1 MRNPKGF
8 SLLELLI
15 VAGIFMVVLIP
26 VLTVFTSSYES
37 YLVQD
42 DISATQQNVRSAMMY
57 LRRDIRMAGAGLDDE
72 FFTFDF
78 YNELG
83 GGFGEPITV
92 YGISAGNGVTPNDYE
107 SDELTI
113 RYVNVDE
120 NLCGEP
126 GEANLCSDLP
136 PLVLHDDLMPE
147 PSPEARISKETDL
160 DTELYAGWAED
171 CKCGDDVWPEKMRPA
186 LITSRDGSKSEVI
199 LITQVQ
205 PGAGNPDDQG
215 GKIQNRKVN
224 KFEFRDYDAFTVDN
238 KAVNGYDS
246 GSTISFFNIDAY
258 QRVRYFLH
266 PDNPTVLMREVNGTN
281 AQPLAEGI
289 EDLQFDFLGDFNQDG
304 EQEWYNENHNFAADG
319 NFMDEEDQT
328 RVRMVRIRMIARTSK
343 EWRELGESDKPV
355 LDEFTGADAV
365 SDHFRR
371 RVIVQDVQT
380 RNIGLE

>member
-1 MRNPKGF
+1 
-8 SLLELLI
+8 
-15 VAGIFMVVLIP
+15 
-26 VLTVFTSSYES
+26 
-37 YLVQD
+37 
-42 DISATQQNVRSAMMY
+42 
-57 LRRDIRMAGAGLDDE
+57 
-72 FFTFDF
+72 
-78 YNELG
+78 
-83 GGFGEPITV
+83 
-92 YGISAGNGVTPNDYE
+92 
-107 SDELTI
+107 
-113 RYVNVDE
+113 
-120 NLCGEP
+120 
-126 GEANLCSDLP
+126 
-136 PLVLHDDLMPE
+136 
-147 PSPEARISKETDL
+147 
-160 DTELYAGWAED
+160 
-171 CKCGDDVWPEKMRPA
+171 MRPA

-365 SDHFRR
+365 SDNFRR
-371 RVIVQDVQT
+371 RVVVQDVQT